1 MLSGDDVA
9 VVEKWVHHGSTWSFL
24 LSLKKQVSPGGLPID
39 ETGNDWQLTS
49 SPQRIVV
56 VTRSDQRILA
66 MEHFIVDN
74 ISSGSVEEVLE
85 TIPPKSVHI
94 LSLLKNFVKKQHGE
108 VNFRRG
114 TWDVFFPKPLPHQ
127 ANHRQLN
134 DTIFPC
140 TVFFFRIEEVFA
152 HNQSDRI
159 LLRYH

>member
-1 MLSGDDVA
+1 MFSGDDVA
-9 VVEKWVHHGSTWSFL
+9 VEKMVSTWSLL

-85 TIPPKSVHI
+85 TIPPQKCPY
-94 LSLLKNFVKKQHGE
+94 FVS
-108 VNFRRG
+108 
-114 TWDVFFPKPLPHQ
+114 
-127 ANHRQLN
+127 A
-134 DTIFPC
+134 
-140 TVFFFRIEEVFA
+140 
-152 HNQSDRI
+152 
-159 LLRYH
+159 